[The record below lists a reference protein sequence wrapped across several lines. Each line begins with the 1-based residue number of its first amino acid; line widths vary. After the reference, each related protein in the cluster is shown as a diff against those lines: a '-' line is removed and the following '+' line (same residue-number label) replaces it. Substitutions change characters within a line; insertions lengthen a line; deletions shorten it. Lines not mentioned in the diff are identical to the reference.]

1 MTLIEAV
8 WERRD
13 IKSYTGKNLWVFLW
27 RSLGEIA
34 GTVRMT
40 VRSLAK
46 EMGESEPAVRSA
58 LKGAALGGLIRY
70 QFTEGAVEIE
80 VFDPTYLLDEIPNTP
95 DRPTPLPTPL
105 FDSLEDVEKEPEP
118 DDEISKDSR
127 NLFNYQKDYQNDY
140 EKDFLEKGDKHPNIY
155 KRGRADI
162 NKYIN
167 IISLKERK
175 KEKKGREFFKF
186 VKSEFR
192 AVEYFAEPEELDSE
206 EWRSEREWVA
216 GSIWE
221 LGMAADLVDL
231 TTLAILRGWTSREKI
246 TSEIKK
252 ADREIRSDFPNDRR
266 KTKRWAFLRIFLADL
281 YRSEGFNFPTVSGV
295 KEPRPKP
302 KRRPVPELRTPEPK
316 PDGESDLVI
325 LGNKIGITPEEPIE
339 ESERKL
345 KKEGIVGFQAKA
357 TAVAIRSAL
366 KAA

>member
-80 VFDPTYLLDEIPNTP
+80 VFDPSYLLDEIPNTP

-105 FDSLEDVEKEPEP
+105 FDCLEEIEKEPEP
-118 DDEISKDSR
+118 VVEISKDSR
-127 NLFNYQKDYQNDY
+127 NLFNYQKDY
-140 EKDFLEKGDKHPNIY
+140 EKDFLEKVAKDPNIY
-155 KRGRADI
+155 KRAHADI
-162 NKYIN
+162 YKYIN
-167 IISLKERK
+167 INSLKERK
-175 KEKKGREFFKF
+175 KEKKGKEFSRF

-192 AVEYFAEPEELDSE
+192 AVEYFVEREELDSE
-206 EWRSEREWVA
+206 EWKTEREWVA

-221 LGMAADLVDL
+221 LGLAADLVDL

-252 ADREIRSDFPNDRR
+252 ADREIRSDFPTDRR

-302 KRRPVPELRTPEPK
+302 KRRPVQATGIPEPK
-316 PDGESDLVI
+316 PDGKSDLVI